1 METSI
6 HEIED
11 KIRRILK
18 DVAESSDK
26 IKEYIDDIYAFSD
39 INLYNSE
46 YMDDEQIY
54 FDYVDWAKL
63 DY

>member
-11 KIRRILK
+11 KIKRILK

>member
-46 YMDDEQIY
+46 YMDDEHIY
-54 FDYVDWAKL
+54 FDYIDWAKL

>member
-46 YMDDEQIY
+46 YMDDEAIY
-54 FDYVDWAKL
+54 FDFVDWAKL

>member
-1 METSI
+1 MEKSTQ
-6 HEIED
+6 EIED

-18 DVAESSDK
+18 DIAESSDK
-26 IKEYIDDIYAFSD
+26 IDEYINDIYSFSD

>member
-1 METSI
+1 MEKSI

-11 KIRRILK
+11 KIKRILK

>member
-1 METSI
+1 METSV

-11 KIRRILK
+11 KIKRILK